1 MMSKGELKAPT
12 QRQLRVGEELRH
24 ALAQLLERGEV
35 RDPRLA
41 DTPITV
47 TEVRVSADLRNATV
61 FFIPLGGGADDTVV
75 NALMRARG
83 FMRRRLAELV
93 RLRTTPALTFRF
105 DPSFDEAGHIEA
117 LLRHPAVAR
126 DLAHDD
132 NGEDD
137 AANAG
142 GEPGGDRPGSNGVG
156 R

>member
-1 MMSKGELKAPT
+1 MMSKGEPRAPS

-61 FFIPLGGGADDTVV
+61 FFIPLGGSADNSTV
-75 NALMRARG
+75 NTLMRARG

-93 RLRTTPALTFRF
+93 RLRTMPAFTFRL
-105 DPSFDEAGHIEA
+105 DPSFDEAGHIEE
-117 LLRHPAVAR
+117 LLRRPDVAR
-126 DLAHDD
+126 DLRH
-132 NGEDD
+132 GGDD
-137 AANAG
+137 AADGGAEAGSDTTRSNAF
-142 GEPGGDRPGSNGVG
+142 ER
-156 R
+156 